1 MIYVTKKLLLLAL
14 ATTLFHGMVP
24 STTYAGGG
32 KGSGGSNAPRE
43 TRLEGTLVSTNLLAS
58 QAVVRIQ
65 GGRLVTVSVPAS
77 IKIERNGVRAT
88 LAAFKAGDRVQ
99 ARFLNNATTKFEGVG
114 R

>member
-1 MIYVTKKLLLLAL
+1 MEWSHRLPMPEAVKVVEAPTLQEKLGLKVLLLVPICWRPRP
-14 ATTLFHGMVP
+14 LF
-24 STTYAGGG
+24 
-32 KGSGGSNAPRE
+32 
-43 TRLEGTLVSTNLLAS
+43 
-58 QAVVRIQ
+58 RIQ